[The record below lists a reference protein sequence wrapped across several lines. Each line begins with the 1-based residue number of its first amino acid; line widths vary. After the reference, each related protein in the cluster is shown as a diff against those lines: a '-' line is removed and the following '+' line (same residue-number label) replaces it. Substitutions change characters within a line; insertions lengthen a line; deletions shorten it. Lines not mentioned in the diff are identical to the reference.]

1 MIDVIC
7 GPMASGKSL
16 ELIRKITRYRIADK
30 NIVIFKPQIDSR
42 DGNTISSREGST
54 LKDIFLVKNS
64 YEIKECIENICM
76 SNVNFNPIDVI
87 AIDEAQ
93 FFDKDIVALIH
104 TLNVI
109 HNKEIIISG
118 LEKDAYGHP
127 FGPMPDLLAIAD
139 NITKLSA
146 VCMKCKI
153 YPANFTYK
161 KDNNNQQIE
170 IGGDELYEARC
181 KKCWLEGKKYGL

>member
-1 MIDVIC
+1 MIDIIC

-30 NIVIFKPQIDSR
+30 KVLIFKPQIDSR
-42 DGNTISSREGST
+42 DGNTITSREGSVI
-54 LKDIFLVKNS
+54 KDIFLVKNS
-64 YEIKECIENICM
+64 HEIKEHIENICG
-76 SNVNFNPIDVI
+76 SNVDFNPIDVI
-87 AIDEAQ
+87 ALDEAQ
-93 FFDKDIVALIH
+93 FFDKDIVVLIH

-109 HNKEIIISG
+109 HNKEIIVSG
-118 LEKDAYGHP
+118 LEKDAYGRP

-139 NITKLSA
+139 NVTKLSA
-146 VCMKCKI
+146 VCMKCKQ

-161 KDNNNQQIE
+161 KIESATLIE

-181 KKCWLEGKKYGL
+181 KKCWLEGK